1 MAIRCHPYHLVTLG
15 LLVIVLAFIPVEAKP
30 IDSRLS
36 LKDRSNRIRL
46 QGTVQSILSVTVE
59 SDGRNN
65 IDLLSASD
73 VSEDEAA
80 SIVWED
86 SSSHQTAT
94 STSPT
99 VTSEYTVVRK
109 VFQLGV
115 FSNTGVAQKISLSST
130 DHYFESSSGQRVP
143 YIVGINLA
151 TNAVY
156 VRYNPADFSPH
167 ENYHTKIALTITGDS
182 P

>member
-1 MAIRCHPYHLVTLG
+1 MAIRYPPHHLVTLG
-15 LLVIVLAFIPVEAKP
+15 LLFILLAFIPVEAKS
-30 IDSRLS
+30 IDSRFS

-59 SDGRNN
+59 SDGRDN
-65 IDLLSASD
+65 INLLSASD

-80 SIVWED
+80 SIVWEA
-86 SSSHQTAT
+86 SSHQTTT
-94 STSPT
+94 STSPAGT
-99 VTSEYTVVRK
+99 GEYTIVRK
-109 VFQLGV
+109 VFQLDV
-115 FSNTGVAQKISLSST
+115 SSNTGVAQKISLSST

-143 YIVGINLA
+143 CMVGINSA

-156 VRYNPADFSPH
+156 IRYNPADFSPH
-167 ENYHTKIALTITGDS
+167 DSYHTKIALTITGDS